1 MKLLVELLVE
11 KRLSIS
17 TCESFT
23 AGLFAYELGKIPG
36 VSEVYKGS
44 VIAYQSE
51 IKHTVLGI
59 DPMIL
64 DTYGVVS
71 REVAEQMAQ
80 RGQRMFVSDICI
92 SFTGNAGP
100 NVLEGKACG
109 LWFACIRYRD
119 QQFDFE
125 FLDVMDR
132 NALQLHAVQTMMSRL
147 VEIIRDM
154 PN

>member
-1 MKLLVELLVE
+1 MKALVELLVK

-44 VIAYQSE
+44 VVAYQSE
-51 IKHTVLGI
+51 TKHTVLGI
-59 DPMIL
+59 DPMLIKA
-64 DTYGVVS
+64 YGVVS
-71 REVAEQMAQ
+71 REVAQQMAQ
-80 RGQRMFVSDICI
+80 RGQYMFASDICI

-125 FLDVMDR
+125 FLDAMDR
-132 NALQLHAVQTMMSRL
+132 NALQVHAVHTMTSKL

>member
-1 MKLLVELLVE
+1 MKALVELLVE

-44 VIAYQSE
+44 VIAYQTE
-51 IKHTVLGI
+51 IKRTVLGI
-59 DPMIL
+59 DPIIL
-64 DTYGVVS
+64 EDCGVVS
-71 REVAEQMAQ
+71 CEVAEQMAQ
-80 RGQRMFVSDICI
+80 RGQRMFASDICI

-125 FLDVMDR
+125 FLDAMER
-132 NALQLHAVQTMMSRL
+132 NLLQLHAVQTMMSRL

>member
-1 MKLLVELLVE
+1 MKALVELLVE

-23 AGLFAYELGKIPG
+23 TGLFAYELGKISG
-36 VSEVYKGS
+36 VSEAYKGS
-44 VIAYQSE
+44 VIAYQTE
-51 IKHTVLGI
+51 IKRTVLGI
-59 DPMIL
+59 DPIIL
-64 DTYGVVS
+64 EDCGVVS

-132 NALQLHAVQTMMSRL
+132 NALQVHAVQTMTSKL

>member
-1 MKLLVELLVE
+1 MKALVELLVE

-23 AGLFAYELGKIPG
+23 AGLFAYELGKISG

-44 VIAYQSE
+44 VIAYQTE
-51 IKHTVLGI
+51 IKRTVLGI

-64 DTYGVVS
+64 DYGVVS

-80 RGQRMFVSDICI
+80 SGQRMFASDICI

-132 NALQLHAVQTMMSRL
+132 SALQVHAVQTMMSRL

>member
-1 MKLLVELLVE
+1 MKALVELLVE

-23 AGLFAYELGKIPG
+23 AGLFAYELGKISG

-44 VIAYQSE
+44 VIAYQTE
-51 IKHTVLGI
+51 IKRTVLGI
-59 DPMIL
+59 DPIIL
-64 DTYGVVS
+64 EGCGVVS

-119 QQFDFE
+119 QQFDFA
-125 FLDVMDR
+125 FLDAMDR
-132 NALQLHAVQTMMSRL
+132 NALQVHAVQTMTSKL

>member
-1 MKLLVELLVE
+1 MKALVELLVK

-44 VIAYQSE
+44 VIAYQTE
-51 IKHTVLGI
+51 IKRTVLGI
-59 DPMIL
+59 DPIIL
-64 DTYGVVS
+64 EGCGVVS

-80 RGQRMFVSDICI
+80 RGQRMFASDICI

>member
-109 LWFACIRYRD
+109 LWFACIRYLD

>member
-1 MKLLVELLVE
+1 MKALVELLVE

-23 AGLFAYELGKIPG
+23 AGLFAYELGKISG

-44 VIAYQSE
+44 VIAYQTE
-51 IKHTVLGI
+51 IKRTVLGI

-64 DTYGVVS
+64 DYGVVS

-80 RGQRMFVSDICI
+80 SGQRMFASDICI

-119 QQFDFE
+119 QQFDFA
-125 FLDVMDR
+125 FLDAMDR
-132 NALQLHAVQTMMSRL
+132 NALQVNAVQTMTSKL

>member
-44 VIAYQSE
+44 VIAYQTE
-51 IKHTVLGI
+51 IKRTVLGI
-59 DPMIL
+59 DPIIL
-64 DTYGVVS
+64 EDCGVVS

>member
-1 MKLLVELLVE
+1 MKALVELLVE

-64 DTYGVVS
+64 DTCGVVS

-80 RGQRMFVSDICI
+80 SGQRMFASDICI

-109 LWFACIRYRD
+109 LWFASIRYRD